1 MKNSIQAVRGMHD
14 IIPADAPY
22 WQHFETSAREVVSA
36 YGYQELRFPVV
47 EKTELFCRAIGEA
60 TDIVEKEMYTFTD
73 RNGDSLTLRPEGT
86 ASCVR
91 AGIQHGLLHNQVQRI
106 WYLGPMFRHER
117 PQKGRY
123 RQFHQVGIEA
133 FGISGP
139 EIDVELILVAARLFE
154 RLGLTGLRLELSSL
168 GCQEERRA
176 YRTQLVEYLRAHIE
190 DLDDDSRRR
199 LDVNPLRILD
209 SKNPKMRSLIE
220 HAPKLVDA
228 LGRDSQEHFEQVRSQ
243 LDAISIPYVVNPRLV
258 RGLDYYT
265 HTVFEWVSDELGA
278 QGTVCG
284 GGRYDGLVSQ
294 IGGRATYGAG
304 WAMGIERIISML
316 RADAGPVPGTEPHA
330 YFAAVG
336 TEARQRCTAIAESL
350 RDQIPG
356 LRLVLDAADDGF
368 KNKLKRADRSGA
380 AFALLLGDDEV
391 REQRLTVKPL
401 RAKQAQTL
409 VAQSEIAAHLAR
421 YIDS

>member
-14 IIPADAPY
+14 IVPADTAY
-22 WQHFETSAREVVSA
+22 WQHFEANAREAISA

-47 EKTELFCRAIGEA
+47 ENTELFCRAIGEA

-91 AGIQHGLLHNQVQRI
+91 AGIQHGLLHNQVQRF
-106 WYLGPMFRHER
+106 WYMGPMFRHER

-133 FGISGP
+133 FGIAGP

-154 RLGLTGLRLELSSL
+154 RLGLSGLRLELSSL

-176 YRTQLVEYLRAHIE
+176 YRTQLVEYLSARKSA
-190 DLDDDSRRR
+190 LDDDSRRR
-199 LDVNPLRILD
+199 LEVNPLRILD
-209 SKNPKMRSLIE
+209 SKNPSMRELVE
-220 HAPKLVDA
+220 QAPKLIDT
-228 LGRDSQEHFEQVRSQ
+228 LGESSRHHFDQVRSA
-243 LDAISIPYVVNPRLV
+243 LDAASIGYTVNPRLV

-265 HTVFEWVSDELGA
+265 HTVFEWVTDELGA

-284 GGRYDGLVSQ
+284 GGRYDALVAQ
-294 IGGRATYGAG
+294 IGGRPTYGAG

-316 RADAGPVPGTEPHA
+316 HAADSRVPQTEPHA
-330 YFAAVG
+330 YLAAVG
-336 TEARQRCTAIAESL
+336 AEARQCCTQIAESL
-350 RDQIPG
+350 RNEIPG

-368 KNKLKRADRSGA
+368 RNKLKRADRSGA

-391 REQRLTVKPL
+391 RERQLTVKPL
-401 RAKQAQTL
+401 RTGEAQT
-409 VAQSEIAAHLAR
+409 VVPQQEIAAHLAR
-421 YIDS
+421 RI

>member
-1 MKNSIQAVRGMHD
+1 MHD

-22 WQHFETSAREVVSA
+22 WQHFDKCAREVVSA

-91 AGIQHGLLHNQVQRI
+91 AGIQHGLLHNQVQRL

-168 GCQEERRA
+168 GCQEERRR
-176 YRTQLVEYLRAHIE
+176 YRTGLVDYLRANIG

-199 LDVNPLRILD
+199 LDTNPLRILD
-209 SKNPKMRSLIE
+209 SKNPEMRSLIE
-220 HAPKLVDA
+220 HAPKLIDT
-228 LGRDSQEHFEQVRSQ
+228 LGQDSSAHFECVRSE
-243 LDAISIPYVVNPRLV
+243 LDTLCVPYVVNPRLV

-284 GGRYDGLVSQ
+284 GGRYDGLVAQ

-316 RADAGPVPGTEPHA
+316 RSGAGPVPDTQPHV

-336 TEARQRCTAIAESL
+336 AGARQRCASIAESL
-350 RDQIPG
+350 RDQIPQ

-380 AFALLLGDDEV
+380 VFALLLGDDEV
-391 REQRLTVKPL
+391 REHQITVKPL
-401 RAKQAQTL
+401 RDEAAQTV

-421 YIDS
+421 QIDA